1 MYWPSNVKETILF
14 PFREYDGPDTGVLGG
29 DIGVANYYQFL

>member
-14 PFREYDGPDTGVLGG
+14 PFNEYDGTDTGVRGG
-29 DIGVANYYQFL
+29 DDAGVVDY

>member
-14 PFREYDGPDTGVLGG
+14 LFNEFDGPDTGIYGG
-29 DIGVANYYQFL
+29 DAEVAN